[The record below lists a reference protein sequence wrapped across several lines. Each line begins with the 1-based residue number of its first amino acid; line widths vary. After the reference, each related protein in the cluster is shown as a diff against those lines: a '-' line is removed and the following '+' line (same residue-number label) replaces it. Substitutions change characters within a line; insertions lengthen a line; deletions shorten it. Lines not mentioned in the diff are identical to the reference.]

1 MTVCHLELLDPEEED
16 TMLLEKAGN
25 HTPNK
30 TASCSGSL
38 ESSSYPEFSTFS
50 CSK

>member
-1 MTVCHLELLDPEEED
+1 VCHPELLDPEEED
-16 TMLLEKAGN
+16 TMPLQKAGN
-25 HTPNK
+25 YTPNK

-38 ESSSYPEFSTFS
+38 ESSSYPKFSMFS